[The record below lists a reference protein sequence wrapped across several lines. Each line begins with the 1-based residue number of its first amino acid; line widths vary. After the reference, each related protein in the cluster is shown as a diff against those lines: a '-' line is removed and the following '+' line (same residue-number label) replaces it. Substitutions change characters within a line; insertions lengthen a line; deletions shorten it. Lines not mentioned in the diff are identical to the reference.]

1 MIAINLEICDGCGAC
16 VATCPNGAL
25 YLVDDRATVDA
36 GLCRGCEAC
45 IAACPR
51 QAIVLLSKAPSPQAE
66 ALDVLVPRPEAEVI
80 RVRTQPVRVSW
91 RSRVLPLVG
100 ATAAWAGREL
110 VPLMAEYLLD
120 RLERRAGQQPRAVCQ
135 NRCWRFG
142 AKQGGAVAG
151 AGIVAGADG
160 KAGRRLRTLGSASIC
175 SHVLVRRH

>member
-1 MIAINLEICDGCGAC
+1 MIAINLEVCDGCGAC

-120 RLERRAGQQPRAVCQ
+120 RLERRAVQQPRAAAKTVH
-135 NRCWRFG
+135 G
-142 AKQGGAVAG
+142 ASERNKGGGGRRRRRHRGGRGGAG
-151 AGIVAGADG
+151 
-160 KAGRRLRTLGSASIC
+160 
-175 SHVLVRRH
+175 